1 MQLYDSIIHDT
12 QGILEC
18 ANALSLPPANGRIW
32 KDTGESQLI
41 MLRDTAFELGGS
53 GNESVNFT
61 CVTTSGIVGRDEILL
76 CGPDLPQIRKDVP
89 FARIAIL
96 EVEDLKETEDT
107 EKAYDTIRSI
117 EYVRYHV
124 FPAGYMV
131 RVSSSTNEEQV
142 RVSRSAM
149 RAGISFRYIGETYIR
164 RYRKLPAVR
173 HVRMAF
179 VTDGRVVEQLKPLA
193 GKVDDITKTLT
204 HILDGLPTDCGHCS
218 MKSVCDEVDG
228 MREMHLGR
236 SSRSADASDH

>member
-1 MQLYDSIIHDT
+1 VAD
-12 QGILEC
+12 
-18 ANALSLPPANGRIW
+18 P
-32 KDTGESQLI
+32 
-41 MLRDTAFELGGS
+41 
-53 GNESVNFT
+53 
-61 CVTTSGIVGRDEILL
+61 
-76 CGPDLPQIRKDVP
+76 
-89 FARIAIL
+89 
-96 EVEDLKETEDT
+96 KETEDT